1 MSKICAID
9 TVLLEPYSTERM
21 IIVSGY
27 NCNEVLAWYHDAYGV
42 PQSNKLSD
50 IKDFYKVK
58 AEWIQFIK
66 DNREDLDGLDK
77 DGGGIGQGV
86 YITRDSSDKNCK
98 LRLMILKYGFS
109 PYNPE
114 NMRTLAHEVLH
125 LCQEFLP
132 QFLDRNEEREA
143 EAYFHSYVMQSC
155 YKLFL

>member
-1 MSKICAID
+1 MKTCVID
-9 TVLLEPYSTERM
+9 TIVLEPYSSER
-21 IIVSGY
+21 ILIVSGY
-27 NCNEVLAWYHDAYGV
+27 NCEEVLEWYNDAYGK
-42 PQSNKLSD
+42 PESKKLSD
-50 IKDFYKVK
+50 IKEFYKNK
-58 AEWIQFIK
+58 EAYIQFIT
-66 DNREDLDGLDK
+66 DNRAELDGLDK

-86 YITRDSSDKNCK
+86 YITRDSPEKNCK

-132 QFLDRNEEREA
+132 QFLDRDEEREA